1 MGDYDGDERRQEM
14 KDATKQA
21 IKEWLDEKFAQFGK
35 WSMGTVAALFLVA
48 LIYLI
53 LWANGWHK

>member
-1 MGDYDGDERRQEM
+1 MGDYDGEERRREM

-21 IKEWLDEKFAQFGK
+21 IKEWLDEKFAQF
-35 WSMGTVAALFLVA
+35 
-48 LIYLI
+48 YLI